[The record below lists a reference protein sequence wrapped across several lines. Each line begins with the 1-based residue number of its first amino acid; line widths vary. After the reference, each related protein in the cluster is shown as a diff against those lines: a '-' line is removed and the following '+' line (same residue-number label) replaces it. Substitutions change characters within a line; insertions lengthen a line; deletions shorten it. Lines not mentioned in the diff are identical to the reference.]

1 MTVPSDHRSSSD
13 DRLTTSGG
21 LGSSEPAEII
31 RSEER
36 LRVRTDVRPTKRLR
50 LRKRVVSEQVTHTV
64 TVRREELVVE
74 EEDLAGAASQPGGQ
88 HDFDGGRDVEIVLH
102 EERVVTSTRV
112 VPVERVRIRI
122 ATVTDDVAVEEVLRR
137 EEIDVQT
144 VPMTE
149 IDTGGRATTDQ

>member
-1 MTVPSDHRSSSD
+1 MTVPSDPRSSFD
-13 DRLTTSGG
+13 DRPTTSGV
-21 LGSSEPAEII
+21 LGGSEPAEII

-36 LRVRTDVRPTKRLR
+36 LLVRTDVRPTKRLR

-74 EEDLAGAASQPGGQ
+74 EEDLAGATAQPGGQ

-137 EEIDVQT
+137 EEIEVQT

-149 IDTGGRATTDQ
+149 IDTGGRATSDQ